1 MTGIV
6 NAFWDKLQE
15 TVSFY
20 QEDDRDIV
28 FNQDK
33 YDEFKKCFENSYDFI
48 KDKYMKSS
56 VRALDRHKVAAVMIV
71 ASLKSNVVSYRKTL
85 GEKKHFF
92 GEEMFSTEVALNWM
106 LDALNKKL
114 RELGVSEVQEYHM
127 PKAFACE
134 TPYFD
139 IFCRNLYYAEQY
151 YVLNPLDI
159 SEKLYLLVTLPIGQ
173 VFQRF
178 YLTQYTLLRT

>member
-1 MTGIV
+1 MTVIV
-6 NAFWDKLQE
+6 NAFWNNLKK

-20 QEDDRDIV
+20 QENDKDIV

-33 YDEFKKCFENSYDFI
+33 YDEFKKSFENSYDFV
-48 KDKYMKSS
+48 KEKYMKSS

-71 ASLKSNVVSYRKTL
+71 AALNSNVVSYKKTL
-85 GEKKHFF
+85 GEKKHFL

-114 RELGVSEVQEYHM
+114 GELGVNEVQAYHM

-139 IFCRNLYYAEQY
+139 IFCRNLYYAEKY
-151 YVLNPLDI
+151 YVLNPMDI
-159 SEKLYLLVTLPIGQ
+159 AEKLYLLEYITILQNGIDPVNLCE
-173 VFQRF
+173 
-178 YLTQYTLLRT
+178 